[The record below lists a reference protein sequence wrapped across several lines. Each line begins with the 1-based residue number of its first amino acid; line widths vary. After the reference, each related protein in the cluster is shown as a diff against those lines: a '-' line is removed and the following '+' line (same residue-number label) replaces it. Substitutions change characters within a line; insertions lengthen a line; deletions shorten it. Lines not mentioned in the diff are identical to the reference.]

1 MLEASIAAL
10 LRWILGVPTVPILW
24 IARILWRLRLAE
36 LLGRVRCL
44 GLSKLLRRLRLTGLA
59 ELLGYVRCL
68 WRLRLGE
75 LRLARPS
82 KLLRCL
88 WLVGVA
94 ELLGCVGCLWRLR
107 LGELRLARPSK
118 LLGLGTA
125 EGAGVGAGGI
135 ESVTVLPLA
144 PPHREDDDAQQ
155 EQDACP
161 DRIPCPG
168 GKPIRI
174 AAIAIV

>member
-44 GLSKLLRRLRLTGLA
+44 GLSKLLGRLWLTGLA

-68 WRLRLGE
+68 GL
-75 LRLARPS
+75 S

-88 WLVGVA
+88 WLTGLA
-94 ELLGCVGCLWRLR
+94 ELLGYVRCLWRLR